1 MDVLHYLGLGFS
13 VALSPINL
21 FFCLVGCLIG
31 TLIGVLPGIGPVATL
46 ALLLPSTFKLETTSA
61 IIMLCGI
68 YYGAM
73 YGGSTTSILMNIPG
87 ETASVVT
94 CLDGYQMARKGRAG
108 PALGMCAFGS
118 FVGGTLSVFG
128 VIFLAPLLSSFAL
141 RFGAPEYFSVMVLGL
156 VMVTYLCMGS
166 MLKALIMTVAGLFI
180 AVIGVDTITGMLR
193 FAGGSITLRGGIGVV
208 PIAIGTFGV
217 AEILTNLE
225 SASQGEVF
233 KARIKGLLPSLQDW
247 RDSAGAMT
255 RGTLIGFF
263 MGILPGA
270 GTIIP
275 TFMSYAVEKRIS
287 KHPEKFGTGII
298 EAVAAP
304 ETANNAATGGSM
316 IPLLSLGIPTS
327 PVMALLLGAF
337 VIHGIQPGPLLISQH
352 PNLFWGVVTSMYIG
366 NAMLLALN
374 LPLIGVWIQVLRM
387 PYPIL
392 VPLILYFCII
402 GVYSLNANIY
412 EVLIMGIFGLIG
424 YLMRK
429 FKYEAAPFLLAIVL
443 GDFMETNFRQSL
455 LYSEGDPLI
464 FFKRPLSAIVLGIAL
479 VLLFL
484 PILRRKKARAWVE
497 KVRKQMGDEEY

>member
-1 MDVLHYLGLGFS
+1 VDVFHYLALGFS

-21 FFCLVGCLIG
+21 FFCFIGCLIG

-94 CLDGYQMARKGRAG
+94 CLDGYQMARNGRAG
-108 PALGMCAFGS
+108 PALGISAFGS
-118 FVGGTLSVFG
+118 FIGGTLSVFG
-128 VIFLAPLLSSFAL
+128 VIFLAPALSSFAL
-141 RFGAPEYFSVMVLGL
+141 RFGPPEYFSVMVLGL

-166 MLKALIMTVAGLFI
+166 MLKALIMTLAGLFV
-180 AVIGVDTITGMLR
+180 AVVGMDTITGMVR

-208 PIAIGTFGV
+208 PIAIGVFGIG
-217 AEILTNLE
+217 EILTNLE
-225 SASQGEVF
+225 SSSRAEVF
-233 KARIKGLLPSLQDW
+233 KARLKGLLPSLRDW
-247 RDSAGAMT
+247 RDSSGAMA
-255 RGTLIGFF
+255 RGTLVGFV

-275 TFMSYAVEKRIS
+275 TFMSYAIEKRVS
-287 KHPEKFGTGII
+287 KHPERFGTGAI

-304 ETANNAATGGSM
+304 ETANNAATGGTL

-337 VIHGIQPGPLLISQH
+337 VIHGVQPGPLLISQH
-352 PNLFWGVVTSMYIG
+352 PNLFWGVVTSMYVG
-366 NAMLLALN
+366 NVMLLALN
-374 LPLIGVWIQVLRM
+374 LPLIRVWVQLLRM

-402 GVYSLNANIY
+402 GVYSLNSNIY
-412 EVLIMGIFGLIG
+412 EVLIMGIFGMVG

-455 LYSEGDPLI
+455 LYSEGDATI
-464 FFKRPLSAIVLGIAL
+464 FFKRPISAIVLGTAL

-484 PILRRKKARAWVE
+484 PLIRRKKGRAWVE
-497 KVRKQMGDEEY
+497 KVREQMGEEEY

>member
-1 MDVLHYLGLGFS
+1 VDVLHHLALGFS
-13 VALSPINL
+13 VALSPTNL
-21 FFCLVGCLIG
+21 FFCFVGCLIG

-46 ALLLPSTFKLETTSA
+46 ALLLPSTFRLETTSA

-128 VIFLAPLLSSFAL
+128 VIFLAPVLSSFAL

-180 AVIGVDTITGMLR
+180 AVIGVDTITGLVR

-208 PIAIGTFGV
+208 PIAIGVFGIG
-217 AEILTNLE
+217 EILSNLE
-225 SASQGEVF
+225 SGSRAEVF
-233 KARIKGLLPSLQDW
+233 KARLKGLLPSLQDW
-247 RDSAGAMT
+247 RDSSAAMA
-255 RGTLIGFF
+255 RGTLIGFLL
-263 MGILPGA
+263 GILPGA

-287 KHPEKFGTGII
+287 KHPERFGTGII

-374 LPLIGVWIQVLRM
+374 LPLIGVWVQVLRM
-387 PYPIL
+387 PKPLLYGAIL
-392 VPLILYFCII
+392 VFATLGAYSLHQSVVDLVTLYVFGLLGFGMRRWGFPVAPAVIGLILGPLAESQMRRALAISQGDPSVFVTQPI
-402 GVYSLNANIY
+402 SAALF
-412 EVLIMGIFGLIG
+412 VLT
-424 YLMRK
+424 
-429 FKYEAAPFLLAIVL
+429 AIVL
-443 GDFMETNFRQSL
+443 L
-455 LYSEGDPLI
+455 APL
-464 FFKRPLSAIVLGIAL
+464 V
-479 VLLFL
+479 
-484 PILRRKKARAWVE
+484 ARAM
-497 KVRKQMGDEEY
+497 RRRRDG

>member
-1 MDVLHYLGLGFS
+1 MDVLHHLALGFS
-13 VALSPINL
+13 VALSPTNL
-21 FFCLVGCLIG
+21 FFCFVGCLIG

-46 ALLLPSTFKLETTSA
+46 ALLLPSTFRLETTSA

-128 VIFLAPLLSSFAL
+128 VIFLAPVLSSFAL

-180 AVIGVDTITGMLR
+180 AVIGVDTITGLVR

-208 PIAIGTFGV
+208 PIAIGVFGIG
-217 AEILTNLE
+217 EILSNLE
-225 SASQGEVF
+225 SGSRAEVF
-233 KARIKGLLPSLQDW
+233 KARLKGLLPSLQDW
-247 RDSAGAMT
+247 RDSSAAMA
-255 RGTLIGFF
+255 RGTLIGFLL
-263 MGILPGA
+263 GILPGA

-287 KHPEKFGTGII
+287 KHPERFGTGII

-337 VIHGIQPGPLLISQH
+337 VIHGVQPGPLLISQH

-366 NAMLLALN
+366 NVVLLALN

-392 VPLILYFCII
+392 VPLILFFCIV
-402 GVYSLNANIY
+402 GVYSINSNIY
-412 EVLIMGIFGLIG
+412 EVLIMGLFGFAG

-455 LYSEGDPLI
+455 LYSEGDPTI
-464 FFKRPLSAIVLGIAL
+464 FFKRPISATVLGIAMI
-479 VLLFL
+479 LLFL
-484 PILRRKKARAWVE
+484 PLLRRKKGRGWVE
-497 KVRKQMGDEEY
+497 KVRKHMGDEEY